1 MTTEEEL
8 MRIIDDLPYAMG
20 RDLLLAWKKG
30 DIYSLLKIGKILTEL
45 VKR

>member
-8 MRIIDDLPYAMG
+8 TRIIDNLPYTVG
-20 RDLLLAWKKG
+20 RDLLLVCKKG